1 MAEGILLHALE
12 HRSQIRPGHGP
23 ETLTAEAAASI
34 EKKKKNALKRRG
46 KKDVSLLSSCSY
58 IYFVM
63 EIIEYAQH
71 L

>member
-34 EKKKKNALKRRG
+34 EKKKKKCFKKEGEKRRFFI
-46 KKDVSLLSSCSY
+46 KQLQL
-58 IYFVM
+58 
-63 EIIEYAQH
+63 H
-71 L
+71 LFCNGNN